1 MSIIN
6 RIKSSDSSPKREE
19 SSLLNKQEIELLLN
33 MIRTSSFVGEDVET
47 IYNMVIKLQQQYLNI
62 KD

>member
-6 RIKSSDSSPKREE
+6 RIKGDSSPQREE
-19 SSLLNKQEIELLLN
+19 SSFLNKQEIELLLN
-33 MIRTSSFVGEDVET
+33 MIRTSSFKGEDVESV
-47 IYNMVIKLQQQYLNI
+47 YNMVIKLQQQYLNI

>member
-6 RIKSSDSSPKREE
+6 RIKGDSSQSREE
-19 SSLLNKQEIELLLN
+19 SSCLNKQEIEMLLN
-33 MIRTSSFVGEDVET
+33 LIKTSSFIGEDVES
-47 IYNMVIKLQQQYLNI
+47 IYNMVIKLQKQYLNI

>member
-6 RIKSSDSSPKREE
+6 RIKGDSSQSREE
-19 SSLLNKQEIELLLN
+19 SSSLNKQELELLLN
-33 MIRTSSFVGEDVET
+33 MIRTSSFIGEDVES
-47 IYNMVIKLQQQYLNI
+47 IYNMVIKLQKQYLNI